1 MKHVIKKNKTV
12 QVKLT
17 KLELVHLRD
26 LMSVLLPPEATKT
39 LSAALAE
46 VESRPIV
53 ESILWKK
60 IAAAC
65 EEAGLPVADEAPDY
79 IIAAMGTPQLG
90 VFQLAS
96 EPADEE
102 DEGLVFPGD
111 EDDDE
116 EE

>member
-1 MKHVIKKNKTV
+1 MKHVIKKNKTT

-96 EPADEE
+96 EPAADDEE
-102 DEGLVFPGD
+102 EGLVFPGD
-111 EDDDE
+111 DDE